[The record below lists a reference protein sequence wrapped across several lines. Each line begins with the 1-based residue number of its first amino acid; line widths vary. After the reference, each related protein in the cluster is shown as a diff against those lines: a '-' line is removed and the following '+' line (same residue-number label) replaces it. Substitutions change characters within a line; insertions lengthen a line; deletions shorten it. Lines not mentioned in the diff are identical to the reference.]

1 MPHMRSAWSTV
12 RLGPASAV
20 APCSWAAPHTLPH
33 TDTPCVRP
41 EAVPRHA
48 PCDCVELRRPEAKRQ
63 TVRGGSRRSSS
74 SSRFKRAEKA
84 PMQAGT

>member
-1 MPHMRSAWSTV
+1 MPHMRSAWSTA
-12 RLGPASAV
+12 RPRPGLRCCPLLLGST
-20 APCSWAAPHTLPH
+20 TLPH